1 MIISEYYLNK
11 GWVVMK
17 KLLSVILALVI
28 AAAPIAVCAAQ
39 AVPDYSTEC
48 VSHCKGDCE
57 YSPLIVVPGIMQ
69 SQVYVQDENGNDLL
83 TQKGFPIVEG
93 MDLQFMFD
101 MDVVKS
107 RLPELIAPFVLAVI
121 KRDRDIFIDSAVEI
135 FGDCFKSHY
144 FNPDS
149 TRVNNVA
156 VDEYWY
162 SDEVAKTKPDK
173 SYGYMQGYR
182 KDDNGNI
189 LPSYKY
195 PTEFDMIK
203 SQVDITSYC
212 EKAGYDH
219 AYYFAYSSFGDTL
232 ETAERLNEYVQM
244 VKAQTGHDKV
254 SFVFVSLGGTI
265 GNAYLAKYCNP
276 DDVDRIVFAAAAL
289 DGSYLLSDL
298 MNVNLSFDDKEL
310 FYSEM
315 IPLLTQFAD
324 EGMEWIGYLL
334 NFVTRAVPN
343 EFFSDLLVYTLDRC
357 VKEVLNNLMINCP
370 SMWALVPSGEYE
382 EMAQKYI
389 SDEAHA
395 KLKAKTDEYYEIQKN
410 ARSTVKKL
418 SDEGMDIFVISGYN
432 LALPSV
438 ISHWNESSDNIIQ
451 AQSTSMGATFA
462 KYGETLPQN
471 YTPAIDES
479 YISPN
484 REVDA
489 GTATLPDRTWFIRNQ
504 SHLKLQP
511 STKDVIEL
519 CVQIVINKEIT
530 DARVN
535 NGGYPQFN
543 SYRDSK
549 SLKRIIDDYDEFATE
564 EKLDSLNSEEI
575 TRLNLAYENALD
587 VYNSK
592 AWNYDESK
600 TAEAVLYTALYDLKI
615 YDDVDSMDS
624 PFKKYKL
631 NSLLTKTFKA
641 ASDIMLKLYGARDY
655 YSFS

>member
-1 MIISEYYLNK
+1 
-11 GWVVMK
+11 MK

-28 AAAPIAVCAAQ
+28 AAAPVAVCAAQ
-39 AVPDYSTEC
+39 TVPHYSTEC
-48 VSHCKGDCE
+48 VSHCGGDCE

-83 TQKGFPIVEG
+83 TKKGFPIVEG

-107 RLPELIAPFVLAVI
+107 RLPELIAPFVLSVI
-121 KRDRDIFIDSAVEI
+121 KRDRDIFIDAAVKI

-156 VDEYWY
+156 TDEYWY

-182 KDDNGNI
+182 KDENGNA

-203 SQVDITSYC
+203 AQVDITSYC

-232 ETAERLNEYVQM
+232 ETAEKLNEYVQM

-276 DDVDRIVFAAAAL
+276 DDVDRIIFAAAAL

-298 MNVNLSFDDKEL
+298 MDVNLSLDNSEL

-324 EGMEWIGYLL
+324 EGMEWAGYLL

-343 EFFSDLLVYTLDRC
+343 EFFSDLLAYTLNRC
-357 VKEVLNNLMINCP
+357 VKEVLNNLLINCP
-370 SMWALVPSGEYE
+370 SMWALVPSSEYE
-382 EMAQKYI
+382 KMSEKYI
-389 SDEAHA
+389 SDEAHL

-410 ARSTVKKL
+410 ARNTVKKL

-451 AQSTSMGATFA
+451 AESTSMGATFA
-462 KYGETLPQN
+462 DFGETLPQD
-471 YTPAIDES
+471 YSPAIDES
-479 YISPN
+479 YISPE

-489 GTATLPDRTWFIRNQ
+489 GTATLPDRTWFVRNQ

-519 CVQIVINKEIT
+519 CVQIVINKDIT

-543 SYRDSK
+543 AYRDSK
-549 SLKRIIDDYDEFATE
+549 ALRRMLEIYDENVNDKKLAALSDDERERLDSAHGNALTVYNKQVWDYDEA
-564 EKLDSLNSEEI
+564 KS
-575 TRLNLAYENALD
+575 
-587 VYNSK
+587 
-592 AWNYDESK
+592 
-600 TAEAVLYTALYDLKI
+600 AEAALYTALYDLKLF
-615 YDDVDSMDS
+615 DDMDSMEH

-631 NSLLTKTFKA
+631 NSVLTKAFKS
-641 ASDIMLKLYGARDY
+641 ASDIMLKLYGAKDY
-655 YSFS
+655 YTIY